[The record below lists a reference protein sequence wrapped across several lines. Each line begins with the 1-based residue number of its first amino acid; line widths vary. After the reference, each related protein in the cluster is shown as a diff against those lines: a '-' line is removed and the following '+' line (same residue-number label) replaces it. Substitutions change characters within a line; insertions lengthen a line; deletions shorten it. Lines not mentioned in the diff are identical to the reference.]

1 MNYELRNHWKSLLQ
15 PAFPDGTDFDVV
27 DPDASNF
34 RAEVRWKVGTDPD
47 RPNKM
52 SKTIFII
59 VPREAA
65 SDYAN
70 KNDAQRQSDDIKLL
84 EFVKSNLAN
93 HDPDYDNRKRVVP
106 PKVEWL
112 AGSNVLNS

>member
-1 MNYELRNHWKSLLQ
+1 MKIELKNHWKSLLQ
-15 PAFPDGTDFDVV
+15 TVFQDGTDFDVV
-27 DPDASNF
+27 DPDASYF
-34 RAEVRWKVGTDPD
+34 RAKVRWKVGTDPD

-52 SKTIFII
+52 SKTIII
-59 VPREAA
+59 TVPREAA

-70 KNDAQRQSDDIKLL
+70 KNDDQRRSDDTKLR
-84 EFVKSNLAN
+84 EFVKSKLAN
-93 HDPDYDNRKRVVP
+93 HDPDHDNPKDSKP